1 MNTQIDKILEQLARC
16 LDADDRADAPRLHKM
31 YDLTLR
37 LQSQL
42 LGVIYDTEMFLPNAV
57 TPRLSRQHAHA
68 ENTGA
73 TVTLTI
79 DEPLPSMKRLTEE
92 VEEHWKAMLRAAIAE
107 AECQGPLPYFDKALV
122 AIEITTPRGTN
133 NANVWD
139 TSNRAINVIINNL
152 KGIFFLDDNLEH
164 MAFSVT
170 GRWGE
175 AGKTVLRVSELEDR

>member
-1 MNTQIDKILEQLARC
+1 MNTQIDKTLEQLARC
-16 LDADDRADAPRLHKM
+16 LDADGRADAPRLHKM
-31 YDLTLR
+31 YDLTLK
-37 LQSQL
+37 LQGQL
-42 LGVIYDTEMFLPNAV
+42 LGVIYDMETFLPDTV
-57 TPRLSRQHAHA
+57 MPRLARQHAHT

-73 TVTLTI
+73 VVTLTI

-107 AECQGPLPYFDKALV
+107 AKRQGPLPYFDKAMV

-152 KGIFFLDDNLEH
+152 KGIFFLDDNIEH

-175 AGKTVLRVSELEDR
+175 AGKTALRVSEWEGR